1 MLYVLADEKNSP
13 LLVKYDS
20 SASYLPV
27 FETEL
32 SAREAMVNLKKGASS
47 SVCNPTANYQCKPF
61 EWCLF
66 KQWQET
72 LTDPAICYSS
82 TQCRLVTTEVARE
95 PSFAIALA
103 TASQHLHCMVLTHV

>member
-1 MLYVLADEKNSP
+1 MDHAMLYVLADEKNSP

-66 KQWQET
+66 KQWQENSNRSGYM
-72 LTDPAICYSS
+72 LFVYPMSPRDYGGSA
-82 TQCRLVTTEVARE
+82 
-95 PSFAIALA
+95 
-103 TASQHLHCMVLTHV
+103 